1 MINIT
6 KENFKAEVEEAKGL
20 VVIDL
25 WAEWCGPCRML
36 APTVDELEREYPD
49 VKFGKINVD
58 EEPELAR
65 LFKVQSIPFI
75 ALVKDNTFLD
85 MSVGYA
91 PKAKIAKLIEDYR

>member
-36 APTVDELEREYPD
+36 APTLDELEREYPD

-58 EEPELAR
+58 NEPELAR
-65 LFKVQSIPFI
+65 AFKVQSIPFV
-75 ALVKDNTFLD
+75 ALVKDNVFLD
-85 MSVGYA
+85 MSVGYV
-91 PKAKIAKLIEDYR
+91 PKASISRLIEQYR

>member
-6 KENFKAEVEEAKGL
+6 KENFKAEVEEAKEL

-36 APTVDELEREYPD
+36 APTLDELESEYPD

-58 EEPELAR
+58 NEPELAR
-65 LFKVQSIPFI
+65 AFKVQSIPFV
-75 ALVKDNTFLD
+75 ALVKDNVFLD
-85 MSVGYA
+85 MSVGYV
-91 PKAKIAKLIEDYR
+91 PKASIARLIEQYK